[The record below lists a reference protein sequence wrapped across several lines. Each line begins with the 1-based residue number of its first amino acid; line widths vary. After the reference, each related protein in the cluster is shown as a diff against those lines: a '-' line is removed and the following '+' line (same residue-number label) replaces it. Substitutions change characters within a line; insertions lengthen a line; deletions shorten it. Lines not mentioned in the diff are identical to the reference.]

1 MQEKST
7 SLKLAQQR
15 GTLKQIPIPRCEPEC
30 KTKQE
35 CIATHMLITH
45 TPLVTSPFFYLILFL
60 SPFLSAML
68 FEYQLE

>member
-45 TPLVTSPFFYLILFL
+45 TPLVTSPFFILSYSYLRSYLPCCL
-60 SPFLSAML
+60 SVN
-68 FEYQLE
+68 